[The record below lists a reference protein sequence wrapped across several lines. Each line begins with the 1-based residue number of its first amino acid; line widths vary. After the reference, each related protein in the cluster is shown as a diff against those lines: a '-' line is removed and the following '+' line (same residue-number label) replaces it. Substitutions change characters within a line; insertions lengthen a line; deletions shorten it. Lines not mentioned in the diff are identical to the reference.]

1 VHLSDYPEPD
11 DHVVDERLSRV
22 MAAVRELVSLGREV
36 RTAAKLRVRQ
46 PLAAAELVLADASLA
61 AAVREHE
68 GLIRDEL
75 NVRELH
81 FAADAGRYV
90 EYRIKPNFRALGPRV
105 GKRMPA
111 LKAALAAADGAAL
124 LRSRDADGSVQ
135 VEVAGEPMRLGPDEI
150 EVSLEAKPGFSA
162 ASGKSGVVVLHTALD
177 ADLLEEGLYRE
188 VLNRVQAF
196 RKELDLE
203 YTGRI
208 RLFLA
213 GHVELLAA
221 VRTRADELGRET
233 LAVEVKLDHEA
244 PTGVSTTLVSIDGR
258 ELRLGLV
265 PV

>member
-1 VHLSDYPEPD
+1 
-11 DHVVDERLSRV
+11 
-22 MAAVRELVSLGREV
+22 
-36 RTAAKLRVRQ
+36 
-46 PLAAAELVLADASLA
+46 
-61 AAVREHE
+61 
-68 GLIRDEL
+68 
-75 NVRELH
+75 LH
-81 FAADAGRYV
+81 
-90 EYRIKPNFRALGPRV
+90 I
-105 GKRMPA
+105 
-111 LKAALAAADGAAL
+111 
-124 LRSRDADGSVQ
+124 
-135 VEVAGEPMRLGPDEI
+135 
-150 EVSLEAKPGFSA
+150 
-162 ASGKSGVVVLHTALD
+162 ALD

-213 GHVELLAA
+213 GHAELLAA